1 MAVVLVLG
9 GLGVWWLWPD
19 ENPLVAVPA
28 KVCER
33 SLPGGALKCLMP
45 ERGERFRQRDAY
57 GFAVEGGS
65 RDVVR
70 GQGPG
75 QCLLTGGDVSIRVA
89 YWYLQGGDCTRD
101 DVERD
106 LRKSGGTRLTLGDA
120 GGTLDGLG
128 AHLFVDCP
136 PGKRRD
142 ELLEI
147 SVGVGG
153 GGADVGDRAV
163 RESAAGFAADAARR
177 VAQDL
182 WWCPGAR
189 TCRVVRRAS
198 GESGRSAAL
207 HARGACRPTPKGR
220 PLKRGAPS

>member
-1 MAVVLVLG
+1 M
-9 GLGVWWLWPD
+9 
-19 ENPLVAVPA
+19 AVPA

-33 SLPGGALKCLMP
+33 SLPGGALKRLMP
-45 ERGERFRQRDAY
+45 ERGERFRERSAY

-75 QCLLTGGDVSIRVA
+75 QCLLTGGDVSIGVA
-89 YWYLQGGDCTRD
+89 YWYLQGGDYTRD

-106 LRKSGGTRLTLGDA
+106 LRKSGRARLTLGDA
-120 GGTLDGLG
+120 GGTLDGPG

-136 PGKRRD
+136 LGKRRD

-147 SVGVGG
+147 SAGGGG
-153 GGADVGDRAV
+153 GGADLGDRAV
-163 RESAAGFAADAARR
+163 RESAAAFAADAARH

-182 WWCPGAR
+182 WRCPGAQNLP
-189 TCRVVRRAS
+189 S
-198 GESGRSAAL
+198 GPPRIG
-207 HARGACRPTPKGR
+207 
-220 PLKRGAPS
+220 